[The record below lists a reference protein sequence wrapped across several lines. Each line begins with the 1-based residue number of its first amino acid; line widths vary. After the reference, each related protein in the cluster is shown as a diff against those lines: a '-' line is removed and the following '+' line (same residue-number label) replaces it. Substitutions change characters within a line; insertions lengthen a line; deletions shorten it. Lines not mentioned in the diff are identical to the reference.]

1 MRSGVCFSS
10 DCLGAPMATADLAQA
25 ENVRAASPDEL
36 RAAQL
41 LWASVDSP
49 WIHNVDTSMFAR
61 SVQGIR
67 ALNPTWIF
75 SSHLPPAT
83 GDMTRLLDTLLE
95 APSADVFIGPDQAAL
110 EAMLRQF
117 EPV

>member
-1 MRSGVCFSS
+1 
-10 DCLGAPMATADLAQA
+10 MATPISPARTSAQCRQTTA
-25 ENVRAASPDEL
+25 RGTATG
-36 RAAQL
+36 
-41 LWASVDSP
+41 ASVDSP
-49 WIHNVDTSMFAR
+49 WIHAVETSMFAR

-67 ALNPTWIF
+67 ALNPTWIL

-95 APSADVFIGPDQAAL
+95 APSADVFTGPDQAAL